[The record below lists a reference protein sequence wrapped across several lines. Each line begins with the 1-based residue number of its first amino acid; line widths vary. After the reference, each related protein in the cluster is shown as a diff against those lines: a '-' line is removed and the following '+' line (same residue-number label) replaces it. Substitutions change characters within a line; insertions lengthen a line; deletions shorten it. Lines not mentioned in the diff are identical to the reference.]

1 MKAGDRVKVDFI
13 GESAT
18 IYSGKRFTGYGVLDR
33 VEDGRVFGR
42 LDDGTPFMCLCADVE
57 VIGMSDFEDVKP
69 YTQAELDQQAIWAN
83 EFDQWWESEGQY
95 QRAGGGQYE
104 RSFAWWAWLNQE
116 QKQQA
121 KIDELQKENTALV
134 HVIKS
139 RDIQLENE
147 KHEYDELVNKLV
159 DSKMKN
165 TKLQKRVDAALEIT
179 KQGIRKQGGDYYLEK
194 LEQAL
199 KGGDE

>member
-1 MKAGDRVKVDFI
+1 MNKGDRVKVDFI

-57 VIGMSDFEDVKP
+57 VVGMSDFEKWFKSLNENGRVT
-69 YTQAELDQQAIWAN
+69 YFLGQEGRISEEAWNHQQ
-83 EFDQWWESEGQY
+83 S
-95 QRAGGGQYE
+95 
-104 RSFAWWAWLNQE
+104 
-116 QKQQA
+116 
-121 KIDELQKENTALV
+121 KIDE
-134 HVIKS
+134 
-139 RDIQLENE
+139 
-147 KHEYDELVNKLV
+147 
-159 DSKMKN
+159 
-165 TKLQKRVDAALEIT
+165 LQKRVDAALEIT

-199 KGGDE
+199 KGGNE